1 MDKFCDFRFKD
12 INLWP
17 SRQVNNFM
25 PKAFEDSYPT
35 TQCIIDAT
43 EIFVQ
48 APSNPQA
55 QQSIY

>member
-1 MDKFCDFRFKD
+1 
-12 INLWP
+12 
-17 SRQVNNFM
+17 M